1 MARNNSRA
9 QVRGA
14 ETTRARAAANIR
26 DRAVPRPVNECV
38 LYARVSSK
46 DQEKE
51 GFSIPSQ
58 LRLLREYADKAG
70 MVVIQEFVDVETAKR
85 AGRTHF
91 TEMLEALRARTSCR
105 TILVEKTD
113 RLYRNITDWVTLDEL
128 HLDIH
133 LVKEGTVLSEGSR
146 SSEKFIH
153 GIKVLMAKNYI
164 DNLSEETRKGMFEK
178 VQQGIWPGPA
188 PVGYK
193 NVRRLDGK
201 NVIEVDLEVAPLM
214 VQLFQNYASGDYS
227 LNDLAA
233 WCKTVGLKSK
243 KGNVLQRGTIHTL
256 LKNPLFIGEF
266 DWHGTTY
273 QASHQPLISREPRE
287 KVHTMLGE
295 KALVSRAT
303 QFREFAFSGIV
314 ECAWCA
320 SEDKTYLLVAEMHR
334 EKYTYYTCQECKR
347 LGRVVYHRESMIE
360 AAFLAQLKRLWI
372 EPEVLEQLRVGLRSS
387 HADIMTARNREVG
400 RIQQQVDT
408 IQARIDKAYDDRLD
422 GRLSIDEYE
431 RRANGWRDEQTRL
444 RRELDA
450 HAGADQATMEQ
461 GIALLELAT
470 KAVELW
476 ERQDP
481 TAKRKILSYLC
492 LNSVF
497 GEEGLTVN
505 WREPFDQLA
514 EFSAEAEDTNGGKL
528 SFSAERPKWLPGL
541 YDRGNMG
548 AAGPLPAGAP

>member
-1 MARNNSRA
+1 MSRSSSR

-14 ETTRARAAANIR
+14 ETTRARAAANVR
-26 DRAVPRPVNECV
+26 ERAVPRPVNECV

-58 LRLLREYADKAG
+58 LRLLREYAENAG
-70 MVVIQEFVDVETAKR
+70 MTVVQEFVDVETAKR

-91 TEMLEALRARTSCR
+91 TEMLEVLRERTSCK

-188 PVGYK
+188 PLGYR
-193 NVRRLDGK
+193 NVRRADGK
-201 NVIEVDLEVAPLM
+201 NVVEVDVEKAPLV
-214 VQLFQNYASGDYS
+214 VQLFQNYATGDYS
-227 LNDLAA
+227 LAELAKWA
-233 WCKTVGLKSK
+233 DKAGLKSK
-243 KGNVLQRGTIHTL
+243 KGNKLQKGSIHFM
-256 LKNPLFIGEF
+256 LKNPLYIGEF

-273 QASHQPLISREPRE
+273 TANHQPLISRELFE
-287 KVHTMLGE
+287 KVLDLLGDR
-295 KALVSRAT
+295 ALVSRQT
-303 QFREFAFSGIV
+303 QFREFAFSGLL

-320 SEDKTYLLVAEMHR
+320 SEGKSYLLVAEMHR

-347 LGRVVYHRESMIE
+347 LGRVVYHRERVIE
-360 AAFLAQLKRLWI
+360 AAFLAQLQRLWI
-372 EPEVLEQLRVGLRSS
+372 DPAVLDQLRTALRAS
-387 HADIMTARNREVG
+387 HAEIVGARNREVG
-400 RIQQQVDT
+400 RIQQQIAAVQNRLD
-408 IQARIDKAYDDRLD
+408 RAYDDRLD

-470 KAVELW
+470 TAVRLW
-476 ERQDP
+476 DRQDP
-481 TAKRKILSYLC
+481 TAKRKILGYLT

-514 EFSAEAEDTNGGKL
+514 EIAAEPEDTNGGKL
-528 SFSAERPKWLPGL
+528 AFPAERQKWLPL
-541 YDRGNMG
+541 VDRTRTFIRTGG
-548 AAGPLPAGAP
+548 SQRIGG